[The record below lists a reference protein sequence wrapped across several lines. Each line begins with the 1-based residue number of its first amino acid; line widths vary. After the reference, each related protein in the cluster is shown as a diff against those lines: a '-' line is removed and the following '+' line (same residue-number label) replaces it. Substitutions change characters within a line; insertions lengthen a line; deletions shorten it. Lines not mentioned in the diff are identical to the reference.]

1 MMSIGTRRVIFQDGA
16 VPGFASLLAIQPE
29 SGIAIV
35 LMSNEL
41 DRDSL
46 GRLRTLANGIA
57 KGLDTD
63 SVAVP

>member
-1 MMSIGTRRVIFQDGA
+1 VIFQDGA
-16 VPGFASLLAIQPE
+16 IPGFASLVAIHPE

-41 DRDSL
+41 DSGTL

-57 KGLDTD
+57 GALNPETLP
-63 SVAVP
+63 VP